1 MRSYACLLAPAL
13 ASALACALASP
24 AGAAE
29 VDARISLID
38 AMKAE
43 LDRNMQRLRVE
54 DYEAPYFIAYRVVE
68 QDQAIVEARFGA
80 VVTDERAVDR
90 AAAVDVRVGDYAFD
104 SSPEP
109 DDMMFMEPLTW
120 RPPHEA
126 PVEDDPA
133 ALRAT
138 LWLLTDHAYKD
149 ALSTYLRK
157 KARRVTEVRDDKAD
171 SFAKQKPATV
181 TDPRLSMTVDRPA
194 WRGLAQRLSE
204 RFRAMPELVEGG
216 VRISADHTRT
226 YLVTSEGSRQV
237 HERVIYSIAFDAYT
251 RAPDGLLLDQGK
263 TLYGR
268 AWAELPDEAALI
280 ALVDAAMADLKAL
293 RAAPVAD
300 PYTGPAILEPEAT
313 GVFFHETI
321 GHRLEGER
329 QNDENE
335 GQTFKGQLGKRIL
348 PAFITVRD
356 DPLETTWG
364 ETSLNG
370 YYRHDDQ
377 GVPAQDAVLVDR
389 GVLRTFL
396 TSRTPIE
403 GVPQSN
409 GHGRAQGTHR
419 PMARMGNLIVEGH
432 APVSRAELKEMLI
445 EEVKRQGK
453 PYGLIIR
460 DITGGSTNTSNYG
473 YQAFKGTPR
482 MVWRVD
488 AATGEETLV
497 RGVEMVGT
505 PLTAVSKIIAT
516 ADDMGVFNGFCG
528 AESGYVP
535 VSAVA
540 PATLFREIELQRTQ
554 QGKEKAPILPP
565 PWADEA
571 KAKGKTP

>member
-1 MRSYACLLAPAL
+1 MRLPLVCLLAL
-13 ASALACALASP
+13 AFTSP
-24 AGAAE
+24 APAAK
-29 VDARISLID
+29 VDARASIID
-38 AMKAE
+38 AMRAE
-43 LDRNMQRLRVE
+43 LERNRSRLRVE
-54 DYEAPYFIAYRVVE
+54 DYEAPYFISYRVVE
-68 QDQAIVEARFGA
+68 RDGVTVEARFGA
-80 VVTDERAVDR
+80 VVGDDR
-90 AAAVDVRVGDYAFD
+90 QLDRVAAVDVRVGDYAFD

-109 DDMMFMEPLTW
+109 DDMSFMEPMGF

-157 KARRVTEVRDDKAD
+157 KARRVAEVRDDKAD
-171 SFAKQKPATV
+171 SFSREKAVTVVDPA
-181 TDPRLSMTVDRPA
+181 LGMTVDRAA
-194 WRGLAQRLSE
+194 WRGLAQRLST
-204 RFRAMPELVEGG
+204 RFRRMPSLVEGA
-216 VRISADHTRT
+216 VRVSADHER
-226 YLVTSEGSRQV
+226 VFFVNSEGTRLVRES
-237 HERVIYSIAFDAYT
+237 VIYSVAFDAIT

-268 AWAELPDEAALI
+268 SWGELPDEAALA
-280 ALVDAAMADLKAL
+280 ALVDAAMSDLEAL
-293 RAAPVAD
+293 RKAPVAD

-335 GQTFKGQLGKRIL
+335 GQTFKGALGQRIL
-348 PAFITVRD
+348 PEFITVRD
-356 DPLETTWG
+356 DPRREKWG
-364 ETSLNG
+364 AVSLNG
-370 YYRHDDQ
+370 FYRYDDQ
-377 GVPAQDAVLVDR
+377 GVPAADAVLVEN
-389 GVLRTFL
+389 GILRTFL

-403 GVPQSN
+403 GVAQSN

-419 PMARMGNLIVEGH
+419 PMARMGNLIVEGK
-432 APVSRAELKEMLI
+432 APVSRERLKAMLI
-445 EEVKRQGK
+445 EEVKREGK

-488 AATGEETLV
+488 VDTGAETLV

-505 PLTAVSKIIAT
+505 PLLAVSKIVAT
-516 ADDMGVFNGFCG
+516 SDEMGVFNGYCG

-554 QGKEKAPILPP
+554 QGKEKPPILPP
-565 PWADEA
+565 PWASDEVV
-571 KAKGKTP
+571 KP